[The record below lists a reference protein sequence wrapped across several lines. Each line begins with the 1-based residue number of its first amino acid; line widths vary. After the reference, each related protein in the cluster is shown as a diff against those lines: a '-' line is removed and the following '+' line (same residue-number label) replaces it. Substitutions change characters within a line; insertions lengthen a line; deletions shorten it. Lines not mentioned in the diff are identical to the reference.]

1 MSFLIHRKMKNTATA
16 VTTAVMPPST
26 NDAAKQVPAEPPP
39 DVPRVIIIGAGSRGN
54 AYARPIHASGLARIV
69 AVAEPNP
76 QQRASFGRRFIWG
89 AGAAAAPH
97 EEFKSWET
105 FVVHEK
111 DRRARVAAGEIVAG
125 EGLEGRGVDVAFV
138 CVLDEQHVAVVQ
150 ALAPLGI
157 HIMCEKPLAT
167 SLADC
172 LGIYGSMLA
181 EWERLGRKTVFGIGH
196 VLRYAPHNMLLRKLV
211 REQRVIGEIMSVEH
225 TEPVGWWHFEH
236 SYVR

>member
-1 MSFLIHRKMKNTATA
+1 
-16 VTTAVMPPST
+16 MPPNTS
-26 NDAAKQVPAEPPP
+26 DAAKQESVETPP

-69 AVAEPNP
+69 AVAEPIA
-76 QQRASFGRRFIWG
+76 QQRARFGRRFIWG
-89 AGAAAAPH
+89 AGGAAKSH
-97 EEFKSWET
+97 EEFKSWES
-105 FVVHEK
+105 FVEYERE
-111 DRRARVAAGEIVAG
+111 RRARVASGEITAG
-125 EGLEGRGVDVAFV
+125 EGPEGRGVDVAFV
-138 CVLDEQHVAVVQ
+138 CVLDEQHAPVVK

-172 LGIYGSMLA
+172 LDIYGSMLA
-181 EWERLGRKTVFGIGH
+181 EWKTLGRKTVFGIGH
-196 VLRYAPHNMLLRKLV
+196 VLRYAPHNVLLRKLV